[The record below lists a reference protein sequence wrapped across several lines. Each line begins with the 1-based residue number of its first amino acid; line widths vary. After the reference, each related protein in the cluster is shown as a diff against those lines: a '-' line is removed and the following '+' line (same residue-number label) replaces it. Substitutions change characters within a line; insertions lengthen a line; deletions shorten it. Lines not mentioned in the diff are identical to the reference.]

1 MAKALSEVGRSM
13 SHIFFAEDDGLS
25 LIFVKDQVT
34 LLITQLEV
42 T

>member
-1 MAKALSEVGRSM
+1 MKLGGRRL
-13 SHIFFAEDDGLS
+13 IFFFAEDDGLS